1 MTRAQVLGFLTQCYI
16 PQIQMEAFRASE
28 AGKSDWEKM
37 SHLYQEEVE
46 VTLKI

>member
-1 MTRAQVLGFLTQCYI
+1 MARAQFLGFLTWCYT
-16 PQIQMEAFRASE
+16 PEIQMEAFRASE

-46 VTLKI
+46 VTLNI